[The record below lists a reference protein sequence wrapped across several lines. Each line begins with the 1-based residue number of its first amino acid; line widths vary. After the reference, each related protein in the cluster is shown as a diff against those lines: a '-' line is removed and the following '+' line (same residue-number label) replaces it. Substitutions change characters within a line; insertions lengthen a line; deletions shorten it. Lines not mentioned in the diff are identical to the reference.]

1 MLKLYVHPEYVG
13 IRDFLRSLPLTFDQ
27 YGEVLYA
34 RRNVI
39 RRITAPD
46 GTELNVKR
54 YGVPGWFN
62 RVVYTYL
69 RSSKGWRAYT
79 YPARLLRAGID
90 TPRPVA
96 YIEQRRGGLIRD
108 SYLVTLQCPYRRN
121 FYEFGNARV
130 ADCRDVVA
138 AFARFTARQ
147 HEAGILHLDYS
158 PGNIL
163 FDRVGEEWRFSL
175 IDINRMRFG
184 PVSIK
189 RGCANFARLWGQKAF
204 FEQLAADYAAARGG
218 NAAQCRRWIM
228 FYRRRFWQRYRRRHE
243 LKFNLEL

>member
-1 MLKLYVHPEYVG
+1 MLKLYVHPEYAG

-90 TPRPVA
+90 TPRPVLTLSNA
-96 YIEQRRGGLIRD
+96 GADLSAIPIWSPCNVRIAATFMSLAMRAWLTAAMWWQRLR
-108 SYLVTLQCPYRRN
+108 C
-121 FYEFGNARV
+121 
-130 ADCRDVVA
+130 
-138 AFARFTARQ
+138 FTARQ

-163 FDRVGEEWRFSL
+163 FDRVGEEL
-175 IDINRMRFG
+175 
-184 PVSIK
+184 
-189 RGCANFARLWGQKAF
+189 AF
-204 FEQLAADYAAARGG
+204 FAD
-218 NAAQCRRWIM
+218 
-228 FYRRRFWQRYRRRHE
+228 
-243 LKFNLEL
+243 